1 MLWHPAAVRIIT
13 TIVFGALLLAAA
25 PAASQPRFGVEA
37 AAGQNIGLTSYVD
50 NVVVVQGNRP
60 LLVDEIA
67 GTGAAF
73 DLRFVLNQWEIGG
86 AVHFFDRDTIRIH
99 HRGLEELPE
108 NRIRPDGSVDDA
120 GIDYSAIEP
129 IRSPSPATQP
139 GSLLIVDI
147 GAGYRWYVVDTAF
160 GLYFPVYGG
169 LVATHVLDPNQPT
182 ILGVSAATGFGLS
195 YDVAPPIGV
204 FVSGR
209 IHGVLTPAYR
219 PLADA
224 SRTSSTAGETTEEAV
239 FSAMAHATAVVGL
252 QFTVR

>member
-1 MLWHPAAVRIIT
+1 VRLVFTILTAAILVTASPDVR
-13 TIVFGALLLAAA
+13 A
-25 PAASQPRFGVEA
+25 QPRFGVEA
-37 AAGQNIGLTSYVD
+37 AAGQNVGFTSYVD

-60 LLVDEIA
+60 LLVDEIT

-73 DLRFVLNQWEIGG
+73 DLRFVLNEWEIGAG
-86 AVHFFDRDTIRIH
+86 VHLFDRDTIRIH

-108 NRIRPDGSVDDA
+108 NRIRPDGSVDDS
-120 GIDYSAIEP
+120 GIDYAEIEP

-139 GSLLIVDI
+139 GSLLVIDV
-147 GAGYRWYVVDTAF
+147 GAGYRWYVIDTSF

-169 LVATHVLDPNQPT
+169 LVATHILEPNQPT

-209 IHGVLTPAYR
+209 VHGVLTPAYR

-224 SRTSSTAGETTEEAV
+224 ARTSTTAGETTEEAV
-239 FSAMAHATAVVGL
+239 FSAMAHGVAIVGL